1 MRLSMTVMAIVLFAG
16 AQAALAEEPNLLK
29 PYLYQPPPAQLS
41 PLEQQ
46 KALIYR
52 SQVQSQLNRLQ
63 SGNSRGELNGYNQR
77 LLLNTRAEQQRI
89 GGVLGL
95 GF

>member
-1 MRLSMTVMAIVLFAG
+1 MRLFLMAIAAIFFAG

-29 PYLYQPPPAQLS
+29 PYLYQPPPTQLS

-52 SQVQSQLNRLQ
+52 SQVQSQLNRLE
-63 SGNSRGELNGYNQR
+63 SGNNRGELNAYNQR
-77 LLLNTRAEQQRI
+77 LLLNTRSEQQRVN
-89 GGVLGL
+89 GVLGY
-95 GF
+95 

>member
-1 MRLSMTVMAIVLFAG
+1 MAALVAFLLAG
-16 AQAALAEEPNLLK
+16 TPAALAEEPNLLK

-89 GGVLGL
+89 DGIL

>member
-1 MRLSMTVMAIVLFAG
+1 MTVMAVVLLAG
-16 AQAALAEEPNLLK
+16 TSAAQAEEPNLLK

-63 SGNSRGELNGYNQR
+63 TGNNRGELNGYNQR

-89 GGVLGL
+89 DGVLG
-95 GF
+95 F

>member
-1 MRLSMTVMAIVLFAG
+1 MRLSMTALAAFLLAG
-16 AQAALAEEPNLLK
+16 APAALAEEPNLLK

-63 SGNSRGELNGYNQR
+63 TGNTRGELNAYNQR

-89 GGVLGL
+89 NGVLGL

>member
-1 MRLSMTVMAIVLFAG
+1 MRPSMTFMAVILLAG
-16 AQAALAEEPNLLK
+16 APIARGEAPNLLK

-52 SQVQSQLNRLQ
+52 SQVQNQLNRLET
-63 SGNSRGELNGYNQR
+63 GNTRDNLDSFDQR
-77 LLLNTRAEQQRI
+77 LPLDTRGEQQRI
-89 GGVLGL
+89 NGVLGY
-95 GF
+95 

>member
-1 MRLSMTVMAIVLFAG
+1 MRLSMIVMAVVLLAG
-16 AQAALAEEPNLLK
+16 APAALAEEPSLLK
-29 PYLYQPPPAQLS
+29 PYLYQPAPAQLS

-95 GF
+95 GY

>member
-16 AQAALAEEPNLLK
+16 TQAALAEEPNLLK

-63 SGNSRGELNGYNQR
+63 TGNTRGELNGYNQR

-89 GGVLGL
+89 NGVLGL

>member
-1 MRLSMTVMAIVLFAG
+1 MRLSTIALAAFLLAG
-16 AQAALAEEPNLLK
+16 AQAAFAEEPNLLK

-52 SQVQSQLNRLQ
+52 SQVQSQLNRLET
-63 SGNSRGELNGYNQR
+63 GNKRGELNAYNQG
-77 LLLNTRAEQQRI
+77 LLLNTRGEQQRI
-89 GGVLGL
+89 NGVLGY
-95 GF
+95 

>member
-1 MRLSMTVMAIVLFAG
+1 MRLFLTAMAAMLLAG
-16 AQAALAEEPNLLK
+16 AHAALSEEPNLLK
-29 PYLYQPPPAQLS
+29 PYLYQPPPPAQLS

-63 SGNSRGELNGYNQR
+63 SGNNRGELDGYNQR

-89 GGVLGL
+89 NGVLGY
-95 GF
+95 

>member
-1 MRLSMTVMAIVLFAG
+1 MMVMAAFLIAG
-16 AQAALAEEPNLLK
+16 AQAAFAEEPNLLK

-89 GGVLGL
+89 NSVLG
-95 GF
+95 F

>member
-1 MRLSMTVMAIVLFAG
+1 MRLSTTVMAVVLLAG

-52 SQVQSQLNRLQ
+52 SQVRSQLNRLQ
-63 SGNSRGELNGYNQR
+63 SANSRGELNAYNRR

-89 GGVLGL
+89 DGIL

>member
-1 MRLSMTVMAIVLFAG
+1 MRLSMTVMAVVLLAG
-16 AQAALAEEPNLLK
+16 APAALADEPNLLK

-63 SGNSRGELNGYNQR
+63 TGNTRGELNGYNQR

-89 GGVLGL
+89 NGVLGL

>member
-1 MRLSMTVMAIVLFAG
+1 MRLSMSAMAAIIFAI
-16 AQAALAEEPNLLK
+16 AQPAFAEEPNLLK

-52 SQVQSQLNRLQ
+52 SQVQSQLNRLE
-63 SGNSRGELNGYNQR
+63 SGNNRGQLDSFNQR
-77 LLLNTRAEQQRI
+77 LLLDTRAEQQRI
-89 GGVLGL
+89 NGVLGY
-95 GF
+95 